1 LTTIA
6 VFGLVIPALP
16 QLFPSAT
23 LAAIM
28 RQSGCPQPLAASA
41 GYHEPSLI
49 FLAGSST
56 RLTDAAGAADFL
68 NGGDCRFAFVEARQ
82 ERAFAQQAESIG
94 LHYSPAGRIDAINMA
109 SGRPITIAVYRSAGG
124 P

>member
-1 LTTIA
+1 LTSFA
-6 VFGLVIPALP
+6 LFGLVIPTLS

-28 RQSGCPQPLAASA
+28 RQSGCVQPLAASA
-41 GYHEPSLI
+41 GYHEPSLV

-68 NGGDCRFAFVEARQ
+68 AGGDCRFAFIDTRQ

-94 LHYSPAGRIDAINMA
+94 LHYAPGRRIDAYSMV
-109 SGRPITIAVYRSAGG
+109 SGRPITIAVYRSMGG